1 MTAISES
8 VDLYGDPKEPLLAP
22 DALRDLITKAKA
34 GDEMAKQRVILA
46 NIGLARKA
54 AFKYYRELSN
64 PNLDVRDLFQ
74 EALIGIN
81 RAVELFDPD
90 RGYTFST
97 YAHNWIQQA
106 IVGYLRKNSG
116 TITTPECAHGT
127 RLVEAIRSEFK
138 SKNDREPTPDEICK
152 IGRFSMSSL
161 ERYLSPEVYV
171 TSYHQMTARASS
183 TGDDVENEMI
193 DVLAP
198 AQSDLAED
206 VDQNV
211 DLRRALADLNLSE
224 MELSIVEM
232 NFGFGVYVP
241 MSVNAIA
248 KQVGKKTKEV
258 SDVLEDVVSR
268 LRDSLHLDE
277 YASI

>member
-1 MTAISES
+1 LTAISES

>member
-1 MTAISES
+1 LTAISES

-22 DALRDLITKAKA
+22 DALRDLVTKAKA

-46 NIGLARKA
+46 NVGLARQA

-116 TITTPECAHGT
+116 TLTTPECAHGT
-127 RLVEAIRSEFK
+127 RLVEAIRSEFE
-138 SKNDREPTPDEICK
+138 SRNGREPTPDEICK

-183 TGDDVENEMI
+183 TGDDLENEMI
-193 DVLAP
+193 DILAP

-206 VDQNV
+206 VGQNI
-211 DLRRALADLNLSE
+211 DLRRALAGLNLSE

-258 SDVLEDVVSR
+258 SDILEDVISR

>member
-1 MTAISES
+1 MAAIPES

-22 DALRDLITKAKA
+22 DVLRDLIRKARA

-46 NIGLARKA
+46 NVGLARKA
-54 AFKYYRELSN
+54 AFKYWREASN

-106 IVGYLRKNSG
+106 VIGFLRKNSG
-116 TITTPECAHGT
+116 TLTTQECAHGT
-127 RLVEAIRSEFK
+127 RLVEAIKSEFEARHG
-138 SKNDREPTPDEICK
+138 REPTPSEICE
-152 IGRFSMSSL
+152 IGRFSMASL

-171 TSYHQMTARASS
+171 TSYHQMTVRATS
-183 TGDDVENEMI
+183 TGEEVENEII
-193 DVLAP
+193 DILAP
-198 AQSDLAED
+198 VQPDLVED
-206 VDQNV
+206 VNQHI
-211 DLRRALADLNLSE
+211 DLRRAIADLGMNEIEREIME
-224 MELSIVEM
+224 MR
-232 NFGFGVYVP
+232 FGFGDYAP
-241 MSVNAIA
+241 TSIAAIA
-248 KQVGKKTKEV
+248 RELGKRQAEINEILGQVL
-258 SDVLEDVVSR
+258 DR